1 MLLIVFGEGALKMA
15 SATKSLSQIEGV
27 KPRLVAI
34 VGGTASG
41 KTTLARDLAR
51 IGGKEV
57 VAVVPLDAYYR
68 SNSHIPREQR
78 DGINYDHPD
87 AFDVTTAFEQFTTL
101 QRGYGIDMPVYDFCN
116 HTRSAEVVRVEP
128 RPLVLV
134 EGILTLHY
142 PEFAPLWSYSIFVDT
157 PDELRYQRRLARDVK
172 ERGRTPESV
181 LMQWQETV
189 HPMHVK
195 FCEPTKLQA
204 SEVMYG
210 DGWDDSTVQRLLD
223 RLLA

>member
-1 MLLIVFGEGALKMA
+1 MA
-15 SATKSLSQIEGV
+15 SVTKSLSQIECV

-51 IGGKEV
+51 IGGEEV
-57 VAVVPLDAYYR
+57 VVVVPLDAYYR
-68 SNSHIPREQR
+68 SNSSIPREQR
-78 DGINYDHPD
+78 EGINYDHPD
-87 AFDVTTAFEQFTTL
+87 AFDVKTAFEQFAAL
-101 QRGYGIDMPVYDFCN
+101 QSGKSIDMPVYDFCN
-116 HTRSAEVVRVEP
+116 HTRSAEVVKVEP

-142 PEFAPLWSYSIFVDT
+142 PEFATLWSYSIFVDT

-181 LMQWQETV
+181 LTQWQETV
-189 HPMHVK
+189 HPMHIK
-195 FCEPTKLQA
+195 FCASTKAHA

-210 DGWDDSTVQRLLD
+210 DGWDDATIKGLLD